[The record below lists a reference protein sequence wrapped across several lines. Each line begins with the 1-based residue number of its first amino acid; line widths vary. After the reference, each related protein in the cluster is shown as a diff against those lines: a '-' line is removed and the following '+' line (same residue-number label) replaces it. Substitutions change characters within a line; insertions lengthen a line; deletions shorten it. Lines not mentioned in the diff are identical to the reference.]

1 MCESSVVIQYTTP
14 LLTSRSG
21 AICQPLRHNCRC
33 VITLGVDPSQALLR
47 LFHCRF
53 AELQDDV
60 LLDVRKQYDCV
71 VSQQVV
77 DLTHGQNGPLLP
89 CL

>member
-1 MCESSVVIQYTTP
+1 VSHPDPVQLYSTLHMADKQA
-14 LLTSRSG
+14 RSYMS
-21 AICQPLRHNCRC
+21 AHNCRC

-47 LFHCRF
+47 LFHCRS